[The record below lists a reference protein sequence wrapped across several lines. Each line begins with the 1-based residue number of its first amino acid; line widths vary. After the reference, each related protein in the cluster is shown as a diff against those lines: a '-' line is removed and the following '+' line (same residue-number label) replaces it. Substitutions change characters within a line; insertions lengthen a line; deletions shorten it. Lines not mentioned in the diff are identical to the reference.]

1 MDRKIIIALIII
13 VLIALVG
20 LLSFST
26 GIKTDSQINF
36 LSGSNLKNGNQ
47 IEFELVDAQGNALSN
62 QEIKITFSGV
72 NETQNFTIT
81 TDNQGRGSL
90 ILKDEN
96 SGNYTVSVSYGGD
109 DKHNGCSANQ
119 KITIKGGTSESSTGN
134 YTHEDS
140 STRHTSSDSTRSTAY
155 SDSSQQNDQSS
166 ESSDIIES
174 GQNVGISREY
184 LETHHQRVVDGS
196 LE

>member
-47 IEFELVDAQGNALSN
+47 VEFELVDAQGNALSN
-62 QEIKITFSGV
+62 QEIKITFTGV

-81 TDNQGRGSL
+81 TDDQGRGSL
-90 ILKDEN
+90 LLKDEN

-119 KITIKGGTSESSTGN
+119 KITIKDGTSESSTGN
-134 YTHEDS
+134 YTYDES
-140 STRHTSSDSTRSTAY
+140 STRSTSGDSSRSSTSY
-155 SDSSQQNDQSS
+155 SDSSQSS
-166 ESSDIIES
+166 EESDIIQS
-174 GQNVGISREY
+174 GQNKGISREY
-184 LETHHQRVVDGS
+184 LENNQPRVVDGS

>member
-13 VLIALVG
+13 VLVALVG
-20 LLSFST
+20 LVSFSSS
-26 GIKTDSQINF
+26 IKTDSEINF
-36 LSGSNLKNGNQ
+36 LTGISMKNGDQ
-47 IEFELVDAQGNALSN
+47 IQFELKDAQGNAIAN

-81 TDNQGRGSL
+81 TDENGKGAL

-96 SGNYTVSVSYGGD
+96 SGNYSISVSFDGD

-119 KITIKGGTSESSTGN
+119 KIIIKDGTSESSADN
-134 YTHEDS
+134 YTYADS
-140 STRHTSSDSTRSTAY
+140 STEYGSDNSYSSTSSDSS
-155 SDSSQQNDQSS
+155 NS
-166 ESSDIIES
+166 ESSEESDVIQS
-174 GQNVGISREY
+174 GQNKGISREY
-184 LETHHQRVVDGS
+184 LENNQPNVNNGN

>member
-174 GQNVGISREY
+174 GKNVGISRE
-184 LETHHQRVVDGS
+184 
-196 LE
+196 

>member
-62 QEIKITFSGV
+62 QEIKITFRGV

-81 TDNQGRGSL
+81 TDDNGKGSL
-90 ILKDEN
+90 ILKDEK
-96 SGNYTVSVSYGGD
+96 SGNYTVSVSYDGD

-119 KITIKGGTSESSTGN
+119 KITIKDGTSENSTAN
-134 YTHEDS
+134 YTTDES
-140 STRHTSSDSTRSTAY
+140 STRYTSGDSSYSSTY
-155 SDSSQQNDQSS
+155 SDSSQSS
-166 ESSDIIES
+166 DDSDIIQS
-174 GQNVGISREY
+174 GQNAGISREY
-184 LETHHQRVVDGS
+184 LETHQQRVVDGS

>member
-20 LLSFST
+20 LVSFST
-26 GIKTDSQINF
+26 GIKTDTQINF

-47 IEFELVDAQGNALSN
+47 IEFELVDAQERTLSN
-62 QEIKITFSGV
+62 QEIKITFTGV

-81 TDNQGRGSL
+81 TDDQGRGSL

-119 KITIKGGTSESSTGN
+119 RIIINDGTSENSTDNYAYDDSSAEYSSDDSYSST
-134 YTHEDS
+134 
-140 STRHTSSDSTRSTAY
+140 Y
-155 SDSSQQNDQSS
+155 SDSGYSS
-166 ESSDIIES
+166 ESSEGSDIIQS
-174 GQNVGISREY
+174 GQNKGISKDYIENNKPN
-184 LETHHQRVVDGS
+184 VVDGS

>member
-13 VLIALVG
+13 VLIALAG
-20 LLSFST
+20 LLTFSA
-26 GIKTDSQINF
+26 GIKTDTKINF

-47 IEFELVDAQGNALSN
+47 IDFELVDAQGNALPN
-62 QEIKITFSGV
+62 QEIKITFRGV

-81 TDNQGRGSL
+81 TDDNGKGSL

-119 KITIKGGTSESSTGN
+119 KITIKGGTSENSTAN
-134 YTHEDS
+134 YSYDES
-140 STRHTSSDSTRSTAY
+140 STRSTGDDSSSYSSTY
-155 SDSSQQNDQSS
+155 SDSRQSS
-166 ESSDIIES
+166 DDSDIIQS
-174 GQNVGISREY
+174 GQNAGISREY
-184 LETHHQRVVDGS
+184 LETHQQRVVDGS